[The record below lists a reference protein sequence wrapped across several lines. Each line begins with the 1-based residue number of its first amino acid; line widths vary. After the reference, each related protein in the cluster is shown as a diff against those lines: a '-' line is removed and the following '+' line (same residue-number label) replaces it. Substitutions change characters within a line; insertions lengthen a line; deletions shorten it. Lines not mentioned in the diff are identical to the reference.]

1 MATITVQPIL
11 LTNIDLKIAADNYE
25 AAVSKVQ
32 FDPTSSIV
40 KWKGL
45 TPASVFNFSTSA
57 DWTVTLEFAQ
67 DWSTPNSLGQY
78 LLANAGKQVTVTF
91 KPQKP
96 ATGTSPTWTATVIIA
111 PGAIGGSVDTVASA
125 SVTLAV
131 VGVPAL
137 TVA

>member
-1 MATITVQPIL
+1 MATIAVQPIL

-25 AAVSKVQ
+25 AALSKVQ
-32 FDPTSSIV
+32 FDPATAIV

-67 DWSTPNSLGQY
+67 DWSTTNSLGQY
-78 LLANAGKQVTVTF
+78 LLANAGKTVVMTF

-96 ATGTSPTWTATVIIA
+96 ATGTSPTWTASVIIA
-111 PGAIGGSVDTVASA
+111 PGAIGGAVDTVATA